1 MVQEVKEFTP
11 IEECGL
17 VLVDP
22 VMQAKL
28 PELVQDISF
37 VRRYGRRHNESEEM
51 VEISE
56 KSAYGTAQ
64 ERHLRS
70 ELQKALAENELLK
83 AEREQTLLDFCDLQL
98 KYINLR
104 EKSGL
109 PLDSDND

>member
-1 MVQEVKEFTP
+1 
-11 IEECGL
+11 
-17 VLVDP
+17 
-22 VMQAKL
+22 
-28 PELVQDISF
+28 
-37 VRRYGRRHNESEEM
+37 M
-51 VEISE
+51 VEEIPAKHRGS
-56 KSAYGTAQ
+56 AQ
-64 ERHLRS
+64 ERHLQS